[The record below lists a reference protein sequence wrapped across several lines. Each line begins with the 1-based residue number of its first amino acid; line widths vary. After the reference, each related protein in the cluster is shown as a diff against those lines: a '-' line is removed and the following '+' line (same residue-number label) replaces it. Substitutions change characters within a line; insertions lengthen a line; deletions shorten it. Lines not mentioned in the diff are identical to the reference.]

1 MQPTMIAI
9 GLLVLLSASWVIAV
23 GIVGDAPS
31 RPDGQTFLQAVAQDR
46 R

>member
-9 GLLVLLSASWVIAV
+9 GLLVLLSASWVIAIN
-23 GIVGDAPS
+23 IVGNAPS
-31 RPDGQTFLQAVAQDR
+31 RPDGRTFRQAVAQDR